1 MVSFRDPETLP
12 QWIGVPDCV
21 PLGPGEWKGQSFEE
35 GGGRVSFILFLC
47 DFYQNTEIQH
57 THKPA
62 QKRSALFTATAGT
75 CPPGQPPAG
84 WGGRGG
90 QPHQQG
96 EKPRQERTEGG
107 AGAGG
112 GDHRETKRNK
122 VKLQET
128 AARRGT
134 LGTLLLPL
142 PTKDSES
149 KAKEG
154 GCRERGEIE
163 AHRTWEESGRGSPG
177 GRNGTKCHPKS
188 PTPLC
193 HFPLSC
199 QHIWF
204 PQMPLPHKPPPT
216 PSTPPLDPG
225 HPNTGGKEIFRRLS
239 YLQYRPSPSPS
250 PSLYRDR

>member
-1 MVSFRDPETLP
+1 MCRTACP
-12 QWIGVPDCV
+12 W
-21 PLGPGEWKGQSFEE
+21 GQ
-35 GGGRVSFILFLC
+35 G
-47 DFYQNTEIQH
+47 N
-57 THKPA
+57 
-62 QKRSALFTATAGT
+62 
-75 CPPGQPPAG
+75 
-84 WGGRGG
+84 GRGSHLKKGGEGFLLSFSCVTSIKTQKYSTRTNRHKSAALYLQLRLAPAHLASRLQDGVGEGVSHTSRERNRGRRG
-90 QPHQQG
+90 QK
-96 EKPRQERTEGG
+96 EKRGR
-107 AGAGG
+107 GG

-149 KAKEG
+149 KAKED